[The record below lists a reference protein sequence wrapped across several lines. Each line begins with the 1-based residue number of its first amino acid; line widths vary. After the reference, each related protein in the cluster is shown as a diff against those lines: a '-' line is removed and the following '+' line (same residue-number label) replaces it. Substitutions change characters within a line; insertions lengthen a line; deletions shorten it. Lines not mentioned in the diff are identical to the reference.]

1 MNTPPRMP
9 QSPFRDS
16 IRIVSYFFAFWI
28 VHSGLRALLIFRLD
42 PYGIPFVNKPDGYI
56 FHAICIDFVWLA
68 ETTLPFLI
76 LSLLLARKFKGRR
89 VFSSI
94 YLGLQFVLLFATYLD
109 HEIQRFM
116 GCHLTFAFFDTYKDA
131 SSVMMFPE
139 YSAVDAS
146 VPYLQFV
153 VFALLIPVV
162 LLLSYFLRR
171 GFCKLDTFGWRGLTI
186 GSIVFFFASLLCL
199 NVIWIEA
206 NRMHKLAPVI
216 SVLYKE
222 WQMKQ
227 SETKITPEMV
237 AKATRKARSYWAE
250 IEGEGGQNWEY
261 PDAKYPLYRVPKKE
275 IPVDSTWALARASH
289 PNFIVIFL
297 ESHRGLDVGFLNP
310 EDPRPSATPVLDSL
324 ASVGRAWMR
333 MQVSGMPTVEG
344 VLSSHLGFPPH
355 RTRQLATEL
364 STIKAPSYASIM
376 RDSGYVAHFF
386 SAADPAGDNLSVWFR
401 KWYDRVHYNRNL
413 EDDSTFFLASSR
425 YMRDSLAR
433 SGKPFVAGLISR
445 SNHSPFTLI
454 PGMPD
459 SIRALPQ
466 ADRMRYT
473 MQWTDKQVG
482 AFLDSLAKEPWFKNT
497 YIVVMADHGFP
508 QGEHGVSTIGTGG
521 YSNSTWIPFVITGPA
536 LRSPKVYDFTTSQ
549 MDIAPTL
556 LHLAGIRAP
565 NSFAGHDMLRSNP
578 TSFALGVH
586 VGVEAIT
593 ADGFRLLTGLPSGPR
608 DGGDVLFAE
617 EDMYQIRSLVG
628 LWPEKIF
635 DLQALADTL
644 LFVNDYS
651 LSRNLLQKAP

>member
-1 MNTPPRMP
+1 M
-9 QSPFRDS
+9 
-16 IRIVSYFFAFWI
+16 
-28 VHSGLRALLIFRLD
+28 D
-42 PYGIPFVNKPDGYI
+42 PYGTPFVNKPDWYF
-56 FHAICIDFVWLA
+56 FHAICIDFVWLT

-76 LSLLLARKFKGRR
+76 LSLLLARKFNVRR

-94 YLGLQFVLLFATYLD
+94 YLSFQMVLLLATYLD
-109 HEIQRFM
+109 HEVQRFM
-116 GCHLTFAFFDTYKDA
+116 GCHLSFVFFDTYKNA
-131 SSVMMFPE
+131 SSVTRFPE

-146 VPYLQFV
+146 VPYLQLV

-162 LLLSYFLRR
+162 LLLAHFLQRSFR
-171 GFCKLDTFGWRGLTI
+171 KLDVFGWRTLTI
-186 GSIVFFFASLLCL
+186 SSLVFFFASFLFSS
-199 NVIWIEA
+199 VIWIDA
-206 NRMHKLAPVI
+206 NAMHKLAPVI

-222 WQMKQ
+222 WQKEQ
-227 SETKITPEMV
+227 SEMKITPEMV

-250 IEGEGGQNWEY
+250 IEGEGSQNWEY
-261 PDAKYPLYRVPKKE
+261 PDARYPLYRIPKKE
-275 IPVDSTWALARASH
+275 IPMDSSWVVARARH

-333 MQVSGMPTVEG
+333 MQVSGMPMVDG
-344 VLSSHLGFPPH
+344 LLASHLGIPPH
-355 RTRQLATEL
+355 RTRPWATEL

-401 KWYDRVHYNRNL
+401 KWYNCVHYNRNI

-425 YMRDSLAR
+425 YIKDSLAR
-433 SGKPFVAGLISR
+433 LGKPFVAGLLSK
-445 SNHSPFTLI
+445 SNHDPFIFI

-459 SIRALPQ
+459 SVRALPQ

-482 AFLDSLAKEPWFKNT
+482 AFLDSLAKEPWFENT
-497 YIVVMADHGFP
+497 YVVVMADHGFP
-508 QGEHGVSTIGTGG
+508 QGEHGGSTIAWGG

-549 MDIAPTL
+549 IDIAPTL

-565 NSFAGHDMLRSNP
+565 NAFAGHDMLRSNP

-586 VGVEAIT
+586 MGVEAIT

-608 DGGDVLFAE
+608 EGGDVLFAE
-617 EDMYQIRSLVG
+617 EDMYQTRSLVG